1 MSPELQAIIN
11 MPMSELSAKS
21 GEALLALVDEA
32 EALMEQARVL
42 REWLESA
49 IACKYVY
56 KATSLRGE
64 LQQEFGLVQFEDG
77 QVKVTSEVPRAVTW
91 DQKKLNA
98 IARLIREQGEDPEE
112 LMEVQ
117 YSVSDA
123 RFDQWPE
130 VIQNSFRPA
139 LTIRQGRPNYRLTFN
154 NKEVKP

>member
-21 GEALLALVDEA
+21 GEALLVLVDEA

-139 LTIRQGRPNYRLTFN
+139 LTIQQGRPNYRLTFN
-154 NKEVKP
+154 NKEVKS